1 MKDDIK
7 RFGQVVERQKRDLEI
22 TDPDHYAG
30 GPSGYEHQYW
40 DVAYEQWGPSAL
52 LAQAMKYIMR
62 AGKKPGEPM
71 LQDVRKAINYLVH
84 LARKLEE
91 AEKSR
96 GNP

>member
-7 RFGQVVERQKRDLEI
+7 RLREIVKKQKTEAI

-40 DVAYEQWGPSAL
+40 DVAYEQWGAGAL
-52 LAQAMKYIMR
+52 LAQAMKYVMR
-62 AGKKPGEPM
+62 AGKKPEDPM
-71 LQDVRKAINYLVH
+71 LHDVRKAINYLVH
-84 LARKLEE
+84 LAWKLQEE
-91 AEKSR
+91 EKTR